1 MTRREVEPSR
11 PQLHALG
18 ALSELDL
25 HFAAAIGRLAGE
37 RDERV
42 LLAAALVSRSV
53 QDGHVCLDVPRLCRD
68 ERALET
74 AEGPRAIAWPATDE
88 WLAAVRRSALNGD
101 EHATTPL
108 HLDPEGRLYLRRYFE
123 HEQSLARSI
132 RERLAGAP
140 GTVEGR
146 VLEEGLE
153 RLFGSEG
160 ERGSEGGRGSEGEH
174 GSEGGRGRRK
184 ERAASRQLDLFAA
197 PVVAEAAG
205 AEPDRQRLAARCAV
219 RRALCVIS
227 GGPGTGKTSTVAKIL
242 ALLVEQALGRG
253 LPLPRVLLLAPTGKA
268 AARLSEAMKRA
279 KEQMPV
285 PAPVR
290 AAISERASTIHR
302 ALGALGGHGQ
312 RFRHHRE
319 APLTA
324 DVVVV
329 DEASMV
335 DLARM
340 ARLFEAVPPSAR
352 VILLGDK
359 DQLASVE
366 AGAVLGD
373 ICGAGLTTAPAG
385 APMLDSIALLTR
397 SYRYGPESGIG
408 RLAEAVNRA
417 QPEQALAIL
426 GDRALPDVSLVPVAR
441 GGALPEA
448 LWEMAASGFAPL
460 LCAESAA
467 EKLLA
472 LDRFA
477 ILCAHR
483 RGPFGQ
489 LAINA
494 RIEEALREAS
504 LVPGRAE
511 RYPGRPVIVTQ
522 NDHQAR
528 LFNGEVGVLLR
539 DPDGS
544 GRLLA
549 QFPAADGGLR
559 AISFARLP
567 PHESAYALS
576 VHKSQGSEFD
586 EVAVVLP
593 AEPSPVLSRELLY
606 TAITRARRRLVVYA
620 SEEILELTIRRSVRR
635 ASGLRAALWGE

>member
-1 MTRREVEPSR
+1 MSREEAAATLDG
-11 PQLHALG
+11 LHALG

-25 HFAAAIGRLAGE
+25 HFAAAMARLAGE

-42 LLAAALVSRSV
+42 LLATALVSRNV
-53 QDGHVCLDVPRLCRD
+53 QAGHVCLDLPRLCRD
-68 ERALET
+68 ERMLET
-74 AEGPRAIAWPATDE
+74 EEGPRAIAWPE
-88 WLAAVRRSALNGD
+88 VESWLAALRTSALNGD
-101 EHATTPL
+101 ERAVTPL
-108 HLDPEGRLYLRRYFE
+108 YLDREGRLYLRRYFE
-123 HEQSLARSI
+123 HERSLAAEIGKRV
-132 RERLAGAP
+132 AGA
-140 GTVEGR
+140 GVEVDR
-146 VLEEGLE
+146 EVMEDGLE
-153 RLFGSEG
+153 RMFGDG
-160 ERGSEGGRGSEGEH
+160 DTDRPGTGAGTGSAGRNRRR
-174 GSEGGRGRRK
+174 GRGRGV
-184 ERAASRQLDLFAA
+184 ASNQLDLFAEA
-197 PVVAEAAG
+197 SETAAVA
-205 AEPDRQRLAARCAV
+205 PDRQREAARCAV
-219 RRALCVIS
+219 MRALCVIS

-242 ALLVEQALGRG
+242 ALLVEQAFARALGA
-253 LPLPRVLLLAPTGKA
+253 PRVLLLAPTGKA
-268 AARLSEAMKRA
+268 AARLSEAMMRA
-279 KEQMPV
+279 KRGLRASPQV
-285 PAPVR
+285 L
-290 AAISERASTIHR
+290 AAISEHASTIHR
-302 ALGALGGHGQ
+302 ALGAIGGHGQ

-319 APLTA
+319 APLAA

-335 DLARM
+335 DLALM
-340 ARLFEAVPPSAR
+340 ARLFEAVLPSAR

-373 ICGAGLTTAPAG
+373 ICGAGRAGRPAEAPIAE
-385 APMLDSIALLTR
+385 SIALLTR

-408 RLAEAVNRA
+408 RLADAVNRA
-417 QPEQALAIL
+417 QSALAL
-426 GDRALPDVSLVPVAR
+426 ELLRDPALPDVSLVPVGR
-441 GGALPEA
+441 GAALPES
-448 LWEMAASGFAPL
+448 LWSLATSGFAPL
-460 LCAESAA
+460 LGAQSAA
-467 EKLLA
+467 DKLRA

-494 RIEEALREAS
+494 RVETALREAGLLS
-504 LVPGRAE
+504 STAE

-549 QFPAADGGLR
+549 YFPASDGGLR
-559 AISFARLP
+559 TVTGVRLP

-593 AEPSPVLSRELLY
+593 SDPSPVLSRELLY
-606 TAITRARRRLVVYA
+606 TALTRARHRVVVYA
-620 SEEILELTIRRSVRR
+620 SEEILDLAIRRSVHRS
-635 ASGLRAALWGE
+635 SGLRAALWGS